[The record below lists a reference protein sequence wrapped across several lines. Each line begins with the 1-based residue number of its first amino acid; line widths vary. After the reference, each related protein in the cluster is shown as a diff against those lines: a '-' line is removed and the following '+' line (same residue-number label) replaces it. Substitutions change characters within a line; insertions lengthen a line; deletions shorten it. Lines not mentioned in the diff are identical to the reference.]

1 MAKLLVAA
9 ALLAIVSSTT
19 LAEPLAGQGREI
31 TQKGLSLY
39 CVNKAQDSA
48 WGKLLA
54 GPNPERV
61 CGCTAEKVSA
71 SLSKEDVIG
80 IIGGEIKFKEDPRL
94 KQLLEQAAFA
104 CLTHR

>member
-9 ALLAIVSSTT
+9 ALFLCSGTT

-31 TQKGLSLY
+31 TQKGLSLL

-54 GPNPERV
+54 GPNPESM
-61 CGCTAEKVSA
+61 CSCTAEKVSA

-80 IIGGEIKFKEDPRL
+80 IIGGEIKVKEDPRL